1 MNNAHDSIPQ
11 GETNAGNTGGLHPLL
26 ERFLDARSIEDR
38 LRILSALYPELT
50 DQMIDLMAAALDLEV
65 GPGDLEQRYA
75 ELKSCLLM
83 KEKYEKS
90 RYGL

>member
-1 MNNAHDSIPQ
+1 MSVQSELTQEQKTQDP
-11 GETNAGNTGGLHPLL
+11 GGLHPLL
-26 ERFLDARSIEDR
+26 ESFLDARSMEDR
-38 LRILSALYPELT
+38 LRILSSMYPELT

-65 GPGDLEQRYA
+65 GPGELDQRYS
-75 ELKSCLLM
+75 ELRACLMM